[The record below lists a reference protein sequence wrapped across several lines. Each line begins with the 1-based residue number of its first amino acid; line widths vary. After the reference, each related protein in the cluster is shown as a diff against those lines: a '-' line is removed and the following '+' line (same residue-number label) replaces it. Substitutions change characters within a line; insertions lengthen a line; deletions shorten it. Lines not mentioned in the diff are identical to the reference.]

1 MTATRHES
9 WNEEEARA
17 LLLPL
22 QDLPGAALPMLHALQ
37 DRFGHVP
44 APAVP
49 LIADLLN
56 LSRAEVHGVLS
67 FYHDF
72 RTTPPGRHILRVCR
86 AESCQA
92 MGCDAL
98 IRHIEDRLGVG
109 FGETTADGAITLEE
123 VFCLG
128 HCAASPA
135 LTLDE
140 TPHARVTPARFD
152 AVLAGTVGLVRE
164 V

>member
-1 MTATRHES
+1 MTASRHAS

-22 QDLPGAALPMLHALQ
+22 KDLPGAALPMLHAVQ
-37 DRFGHVP
+37 ERFGHVP
-44 APAVP
+44 AEAVP
-49 LIADLLN
+49 LLADLLN
-56 LSRAEVHGVLS
+56 LSRAEIHGVLS

-72 RTTPPGRHILRVCR
+72 RHEPPGRHVLRVCR

-92 MGCDAL
+92 MDCHAL
-98 IRHIEDRLGVG
+98 IRHIEDRLGIG
-109 FGETTADGAITLEE
+109 FGETTPDGGISLEE

-135 LTLDE
+135 LMLDG
-140 TPHARVTPARFD
+140 TPHARMTPARFD
-152 AVLAGTVGLVRE
+152 ALLARTVGLIRE
-164 V
+164 A